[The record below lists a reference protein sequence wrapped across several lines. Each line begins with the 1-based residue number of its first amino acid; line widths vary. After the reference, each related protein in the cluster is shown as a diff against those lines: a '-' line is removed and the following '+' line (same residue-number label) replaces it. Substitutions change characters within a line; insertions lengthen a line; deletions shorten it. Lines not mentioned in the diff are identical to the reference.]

1 MKKLLVLLMLSVAS
15 CASYAQTPTDTNM
28 VQNYTKEE
36 LSKMTKTQLTSIY
49 LGEITEMLAYAAE
62 SPLQPGDMPDNEHL
76 AKELKKINKSVLSN
90 AVVLKQNYKDIIP
103 YADKQQIIEGILY
116 LQGVNNYLHMM

>member
-1 MKKLLVLLMLSVAS
+1 MKKLLVVLVMFVAS
-15 CASYAQTPTDTNM
+15 SAFAQTPTDTT
-28 VQNYTKEE
+28 VVNYTKEE

-116 LQGVNNYLHMM
+116 LQGVNNYLHML

>member
-1 MKKLLVLLMLSVAS
+1 MKKLLVVLVMFVAS
-15 CASYAQTPTDTNM
+15 SAFAQTPTDTT
-28 VQNYTKEE
+28 VVNYTKEE

-62 SPLQPGDMPDNEHL
+62 SPLQLGDMPDNEHL
-76 AKELKKINKSVLSN
+76 QKELKKINKSVISN

-116 LQGVNNYLHMM
+116 LQGVNNYLHML

>member
-1 MKKLLVLLMLSVAS
+1 M
-15 CASYAQTPTDTNM
+15 
-28 VQNYTKEE
+28 E
-36 LSKMTKTQLTSIY
+36 L
-49 LGEITEMLAYAAE
+49 LAYGPE

-90 AVVLKQNYKDIIP
+90 AVVLKKNYKDIIP

>member
-1 MKKLLVLLMLSVAS
+1 MKKLLVVLVMFVAS
-15 CASYAQTPTDTNM
+15 SAFAQTPTDTT
-28 VQNYTKEE
+28 VVNYTKEE
-36 LSKMTKTQLTSIY
+36 LSKMTKNELTSIY
-49 LGEITEMLAYAAE
+49 LGEIMELLAYAPE

-116 LQGVNNYLHMM
+116 LQGVNNYLHML

>member
-1 MKKLLVLLMLSVAS
+1 MKKLLVLLSMFVAS
-15 CASYAQTPTDTNM
+15 SAFAQTPTDSTL
-28 VQNYTKEE
+28 QNWTQEE

-49 LGEITEMLAYAAE
+49 MGEITELLAYAPSA
-62 SPLQPGDMPDNEHL
+62 PLQEGDAPDNKYL
-76 AKELKKINKSVLSN
+76 QKELKKIEKSTVAN

-116 LQGVNNYLHMM
+116 LQGVNNYLHML

>member
-1 MKKLLVLLMLSVAS
+1 MKKLLLVLVMFVAS
-15 CASYAQTPTDTNM
+15 SAFAQTPTDTT
-28 VQNYTKEE
+28 VVNYTKEE
-36 LSKMTKTQLTSIY
+36 LSKMTKNELTSIY
-49 LGEITEMLAYAAE
+49 LGEIMELLAYAPE

-76 AKELKKINKSVLSN
+76 AKELKKINKSVISN

>member
-1 MKKLLVLLMLSVAS
+1 MKKLLVLLMMFAAS
-15 CASYAQTPTDTNM
+15 SAFAQSPADTT
-28 VQNYTKEE
+28 VVNYTKEE

-49 LGEITEMLAYAAE
+49 LGEITELLAYAPE

-76 AKELKKINKSVLSN
+76 AKELKKINKSVISN